1 MLRIAVFFA
10 ARTAFSSSSCRAVVT
25 RSFARQS
32 TVCVSSER
40 FDATK
45 WFIRSSKLCGR
56 FWSKDFLES
65 ALLIEDA
72 GDRGDAMVGDRRKA
86 GANVVS
92 KRSSNP
98 MGWMVT

>member
-10 ARTAFSSSSCRAVVT
+10 ARMAFSSSSCRADVT

-45 WFIRSSKLCGR
+45 WFMRSSKLCGR
-56 FWSKDFLES
+56 FWSKDFLDP
-65 ALLIEDA
+65 ALLVEEA
-72 GDRGDAMVGDRRKA
+72 GDRGDAIVEAMVGQKA
-86 GANVVS
+86 GAS
-92 KRSSNP
+92 ADSRAIKQA
-98 MGWMVT
+98 